1 MGFWM
6 MTFFHYW
13 LNLLAMD
20 IRNIGV
26 FVVLLMSSAMEEQIN
41 YNWVESIL
49 VMLEHRTF
57 YPLDNTLK

>member
-1 MGFWM
+1 M